1 MKSGKWSVKVDW
13 ISLENVMNLKLY
25 AFCFV
30 GWVELL
36 YLILNSLN
44 FGEMFFLDILLRVRV
59 RVNWL
64 TYYNVA
70 SYFTRLSDA

>member
-25 AFCFV
+25 AFCFA

-36 YLILNSLN
+36 FLILNSLS
-44 FGEMFFLDILLRVRV
+44 FGEMFFLDILLRVW
-59 RVNWL
+59 NG
-64 TYYNVA
+64 
-70 SYFTRLSDA
+70 FG